1 MRLVSFLR
9 NYILEETIMIFGKL
23 SYYLGVIRF
32 GRESLK

>member
-9 NYILEETIMIFGKL
+9 NCILEETIRIFGKL
-23 SYYLGVIRF
+23 SYCLGVTIL